1 MYQCEICQSRE
12 VEGNSGHFGKTKS
25 TLCQSLMEKTQ
36 CYTECK
42 LKGRTRN
49 LHCNMLQPCD
59 DLLGNFN
66 WNFTNKGQ
74 REAGS
79 SVKNKTQKV
88 EKHKEIQEE
97 SSEDELPQ
105 FTPTRMRPLIDDIR
119 LLDRRTTTSN
129 DQKVFSV
136 SL

>member
-25 TLCQSLMEKTQ
+25 TLCQSLVEKTQ

-59 DLLGNFN
+59 DLLENVK

-74 REAGS
+74 RKAEAQ
-79 SVKNKTQKV
+79 QKIRH
-88 EKHKEIQEE
+88 KKQRNKEIQEE

-105 FTPTRMRPLIDDIR
+105 FTPTGMRPLIDDIR
-119 LLDRRTTTSN
+119 LLDRSTTTSN